1 MLDSRNL
8 RSMANHCRTLASTR
22 QTAEASRAL
31 LRMAEKYDLQAR
43 EREPVRET
51 SQS

>member
-22 QTAEASRAL
+22 RSDEASRTL
-31 LRMAEKYDLQAR
+31 LRMAEAYDTQAR
-43 EREPVRET
+43 EHDRQPTTIR
-51 SQS
+51 